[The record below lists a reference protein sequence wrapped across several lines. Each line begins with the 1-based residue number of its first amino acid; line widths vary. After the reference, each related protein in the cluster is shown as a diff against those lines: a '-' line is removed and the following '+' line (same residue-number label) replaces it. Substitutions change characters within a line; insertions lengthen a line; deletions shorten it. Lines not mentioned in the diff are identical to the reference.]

1 MNRWMC
7 GCALLLLS
15 LISSGSLKAA
25 ITLKKDFVLV
35 MQLPRTNFIVT
46 TPDSDPWLGKPQRME
61 WDISRR
67 QFHPLHK
74 QLLIQSSVGAVSARL
89 LNTPQLSNG
98 AESIGLNV
106 KLNQV
111 ELTLRSRPL
120 LSATEAIKQNL
131 VQLSI
136 NTKPRSDGR
145 PYFPGT
151 YTGIVTLLLE
161 SSAP

>member
-1 MNRWMC
+1 MSKWMC
-7 GCALLLLS
+7 GYALLLLS
-15 LISSGSLKAA
+15 LISGSLNAA

-98 AESIGLNV
+98 AESIGLKV

-111 ELTLRSRPL
+111 ELGLRNSPV
-120 LSATEAIKQNL
+120 LSATEALEQNL

-136 NTKPRSDGR
+136 STKPRADGR

-151 YTGIVTLLLE
+151 YSGIVTLLLE
-161 SSAP
+161 TSVP

>member
-1 MNRWMC
+1 MSKWMC
-7 GCALLLLS
+7 CCTLMLLS
-15 LISSGSLKAA
+15 LISGTLNAA
-25 ITLKKDFVLV
+25 ITLKKDFVLF
-35 MQLPRTNFIVT
+35 MQLPKTNFIVT

-61 WDISRR
+61 WDIPRR

-89 LNTPQLSNG
+89 LDNPQLSNG
-98 AESIGLNV
+98 AESINLTV

-111 ELTLRSRPL
+111 ELGLRNSPV
-120 LSATEAIKQNL
+120 LSATDAVEQNL

-136 NTKPRSDGR
+136 STKPRADGR

-151 YTGIVTLLLE
+151 YSGIVTLILE
-161 SSAP
+161 TSAP